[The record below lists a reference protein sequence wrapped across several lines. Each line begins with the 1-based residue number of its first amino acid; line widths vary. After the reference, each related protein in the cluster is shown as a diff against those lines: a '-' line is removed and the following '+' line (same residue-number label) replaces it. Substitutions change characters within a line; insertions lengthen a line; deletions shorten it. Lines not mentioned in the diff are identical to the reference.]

1 MGSSINASLRNGA
14 VANKR
19 CRRPGESQDPNRGFC
34 ERGTL
39 VDAVLRDNIRLWL
52 WVLAFA
58 RTTRLRADIAPE

>member
-14 VANKR
+14 VADT
-19 CRRPGESQDPNRGFC
+19 RRPGESQDPYRGFC